1 MNVGQACSLKLV
13 SPSAPT
19 VRWELTLQE
28 SETKLVRN
36 AQQALWLL
44 SLPRK
49 EFKIVEVS
57 NLNLLLSKWLNS
69 KFNRIAKLYVEKCYK

>member
-1 MNVGQACSLKLV
+1 MNVGQACFLKLV

-44 SLPRK
+44 LLLRK

-57 NLNLLLSKWLNS
+57 NLNLLLPKWLNS
-69 KFNRIAKLYVEKCYK
+69 KFNKIAKLCLEKC

>member
-19 VRWELTLQE
+19 VRWEPTLQE

-44 SLPRK
+44 LLLRK

-69 KFNRIAKLYVEKCYK
+69 KFNKIAKLCLEKC

>member
-1 MNVGQACSLKLV
+1 MSVGQACSLKLV

-44 SLPRK
+44 LLPLK

-69 KFNRIAKLYVEKCYK
+69 KFNKIVLKNV

>member
-44 SLPRK
+44 LLLRK

-57 NLNLLLSKWLNS
+57 NLNLLLSKLLNS
-69 KFNRIAKLYVEKCYK
+69 KFNKIAKLCLEKC